1 MSKFVMF
8 VGLPGSGKTTLAN
21 AIMACAAVPTAHLSS
36 DAIREELWGDAND
49 QKNPGKVFEVM
60 KNRAIEYL
68 DMGWDVIYDA
78 TNLVAKQRKSTLAAI
93 RNAVDE
99 DFTAQ
104 CVFISCPLSE
114 CKRRQGDR
122 DRKVPI
128 EVIDRMVRQFETP
141 WYNEGWDQIN
151 VAYGCS
157 NKQNIDREHWR
168 MLGESHDN
176 PHHTASL
183 EMHCALC
190 EGNMRRAAEEASYVG
205 KEAYRMLA
213 EAGYQHDLGKHK
225 TKAFFDTKGNPTD
238 IAHYYSHNN
247 VGAYLWLTGDKDREW
262 TNAEFLYIA
271 LLIQWHMQPFFC
283 RDKEGN
289 YRENFEK
296 WCEKRGFDEV
306 FCEDVIMLHE
316 ADKEAH

>member
-1 MSKFVMF
+1 
-8 VGLPGSGKTTLAN
+8 
-21 AIMACAAVPTAHLSS
+21 MACTSTPTAHLSS

-49 QKNPGKVFEVM
+49 QQNPGKVFQVM
-60 KNRAIEYL
+60 KDRAIEYL

-93 RNAVDE
+93 RAAVNN
-99 DFTAQ
+99 DFIAQ
-104 CVFISCPLSE
+104 CVFVSCPLSE

-122 DRKVPI
+122 DRKVPV

-141 WYNEGWDQIN
+141 WYNEGWDLIN
-151 VAYGCS
+151 VVYGS
-157 NKQNIDREHWR
+157 ANKQNIDREHWR

-183 EMHCALC
+183 EMHCAYC
-190 EGNMRRAAEEASYVG
+190 ESNIRQAASNIDDIGEEFYKVIT
-205 KEAYRMLA
+205 EAA
-213 EAGYQHDLGKHK
+213 YQHDLGKHK
-225 TKAFFDTKGNPTD
+225 TKAFFDAKGNPTD
-238 IAHYYSHNN
+238 IAHYYGHHN
-247 VGAYLWLTGDKDREW
+247 VGAYLWLTGDKVGEW
-262 TNAEFLYIA
+262 SNESFLYIA

-289 YRENFEK
+289 YAAKFEE
-296 WCEKRGFDEV
+296 WCRKRGFDKT
-306 FCEDVIMLHE
+306 FCFAITMLHE